1 MESPEAVVTVAD
13 LGEFGLIAAMRAL
26 LPAGHAQLLGIG
38 DDAAVVRAP
47 DARVVATSD
56 LLVEGRH
63 FRRDWSGPVDIG
75 GKAAAQNMA
84 DVAAMGATPTALLVG
99 LAVPGDLP
107 ADWVL
112 DLTRGLAE
120 ESAAAGAFVA
130 GGDVSAADSVLLCIT
145 ALGDLAGR
153 EPVTRGGAR
162 PGDRVAVTGA
172 LGGAAAGLAL
182 LAAGLADDLADP
194 GLLSLVAA
202 HRRPRPPYAA
212 GPRAAVFGATSMIDV
227 SDGLIQDLGHISE
240 ESDVA
245 IEVDPGLLADSAVVP
260 AASLRAAAAALGGAD
275 WLDWVL
281 AGGDD
286 HALAATFPPDA
297 ALPPGWS
304 VIGLVRAGNDA
315 RVTGRSDVYPGWE
328 HFRR

>member
-1 MESPEAVVTVAD
+1 MENPEAVVTVAD
-13 LGEFGLIAAMRAL
+13 LGEFGLIAAMQAL
-26 LPAGHAQLLGIG
+26 LPAGPAQLLGIG
-38 DDAAVVRAP
+38 DDAALVRAP
-47 DARVVATSD
+47 DGRVVATTD

-75 GKAAAQNMA
+75 HKAAAQNLA
-84 DVAAMGATPTALLVG
+84 DVAAMGAAPTALLVG

-120 ESAAAGAFVA
+120 ETAAVGAFVA
-130 GGDVSAADSVLLCIT
+130 GGDVSSADSVLLGIT

-153 EPVTRGGAR
+153 DPVTRSGAR
-162 PGDRVAVTGA
+162 PGQQVAATGT
-172 LGGAAAGLAL
+172 LGSAAAGLAL

-194 GLLSLVAA
+194 GVLSLVAA

-212 GPRAAVFGATSMIDV
+212 GPRAAEAGATSMIDV
-227 SDGLIQDLGHISE
+227 SDGLIQDLGHIAAASG
-240 ESDVA
+240 VA
-245 IEVDPGLLADSAVVP
+245 IEVDPARLADSAVVP
-260 AASLRAAAAALGGAD
+260 VDGLHAAAAALDGAD

-304 VIGLVRAGNDA
+304 VIGAVTAGSGVRVA
-315 RVTGRSDVYPGWE
+315 GRSDISRGWE